1 LEQQITSKEK
11 ILKKVR
17 AALNYKSKSSF
28 QNIDLESN
36 IFARPEGE
44 TLSEMFVKKFIDV
57 SGQFVYCDNQFD
69 CIDKLLNLIEQR
81 KWKYLFC
88 WEDTVQQM
96 LDDTGIPY
104 FDKREQLDKIQVSIT
119 GCETLLASSGS
130 ILVSST
136 RNGRVLTIWPPVHV
150 VIARRS
156 QIVLDIKESL
166 QVMRNRYGRN
176 MPSMMSFITGPS
188 RTMDLPANETE
199 VLGEMVV
206 GAHGPIE
213 LILFL
218 IDDRK
223 PQD

>member
-130 ILVSST
+130 VLVSST

-188 RTMDLPANETE
+188 RTMDLPANDNENM
-199 VLGEMVV
+199 GEMVV
-206 GAHGPIE
+206 GAHGPVE

-223 PQD
+223 QQD

>member
-1 LEQQITSKEK
+1 MEQQITSKEK

-188 RTMDLPANETE
+188 RTMDLPANDNENM
-199 VLGEMVV
+199 GEMVV
-206 GAHGPIE
+206 GAHGPVE

-223 PQD
+223 QQD

>member
-1 LEQQITSKEK
+1 MEQQITSKEK

>member
-1 LEQQITSKEK
+1 MEQQITSKEK

-17 AALNYKSKSSF
+17 QALNFKSKSSF

-44 TLSEMFVKKFIDV
+44 TLSEIFVKQFNAVNGK
-57 SGQFVYCDNQFD
+57 FVYCDNQFD
-69 CIDKLLNLIEQR
+69 CIDKLLDLIEQR
-81 KWKYLFC
+81 KWKFLFC
-88 WEDTVQQM
+88 WEENIQTL
-96 LDDTGIPY
+96 LDDSGISY
-104 FDKREQLDKIQVSIT
+104 YNKREHLDKIQASVT
-119 GCETLLASSGS
+119 GCESLLASTGS
-130 ILVSST
+130 ILVSSS
-136 RNGRVLTIWPPVHV
+136 RNSRILSVWPPVHI

-156 QIVLDIKESL
+156 QIVMDMKESL

-188 RTMDLPANETE
+188 RTAQFPLEENASESQ
-199 VLGEMVV
+199 MVV
-206 GAHGPIE
+206 GAHGPVE

-223 PQD
+223 QD

>member
-1 LEQQITSKEK
+1 MEQQITSKEK

-130 ILVSST
+130 VLVSST

-188 RTMDLPANETE
+188 RTMDLPANDNENM
-199 VLGEMVV
+199 GEMVV
-206 GAHGPIE
+206 GAHGPVE

-223 PQD
+223 QQD

>member
-188 RTMDLPANETE
+188 RTMDLPANDTE
-199 VLGEMVV
+199 NMGEMVV
-206 GAHGPIE
+206 GAHGPVE

-223 PQD
+223 QQD